1 MILIVKERKS
11 KAEKEEKNVDDT
23 YRERD
28 EKERQ

>member
-11 KAEKEEKNVDDT
+11 KAEKEEKKVDDT

-28 EKERQ
+28 EKEIQ